1 VGGNWSNG
9 TKCRSGSVNWNNSPL
24 NLNDNIGSRRDSE
37 RATTPLAGWLTY
49 HLLQTLEIT
58 KLKEIIG
65 MRGIP
70 KHLNTKFDY
79 EYIKNQNLSGWQ
91 TQYQALLDTRQNWFK
106 TADLSPEETGA
117 TDATHRVRTETD
129 LEGVIIKYQQELQE
143 DPNCKLFRLGFTQA
157 EVESALTV

>member
-1 VGGNWSNG
+1 
-9 TKCRSGSVNWNNSPL
+9 L